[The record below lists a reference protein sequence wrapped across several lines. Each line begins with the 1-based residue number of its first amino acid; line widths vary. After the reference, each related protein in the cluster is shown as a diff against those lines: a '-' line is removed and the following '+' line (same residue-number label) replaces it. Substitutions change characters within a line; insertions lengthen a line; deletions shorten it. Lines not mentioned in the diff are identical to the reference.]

1 MYVKLDPQRY
11 QKKEYNLQNRSVI
24 IYIDFFYEDYTWA
37 NINLGRGS
45 LKSVPVIFI
54 LIRPF

>member
-24 IYIDFFYEDYTWA
+24 IYIDFFYEDYT
-37 NINLGRGS
+37 
-45 LKSVPVIFI
+45 
-54 LIRPF
+54 

>member
-1 MYVKLDPQRY
+1 MSSWIRNVIK
-11 QKKEYNLQNRSVI
+11 KKEYNLQNRSVI

-37 NINLGRGS
+37 NVNLGRSS

-54 LIRPF
+54 LIRPS